1 MNANKYIEERDKMLL
16 KGDIN
21 ELRKFV
27 KENEKLYTPMFVDSI
42 ARANDDL
49 LEMVLHKMI
58 VNCIN
63 LPSETRKKSAE
74 WLKAYGT

>member
-1 MNANKYIEERDKMLL
+1 MLL

-21 ELRKFV
+21 ELRKFI

-49 LEMVLHKMI
+49 LEMVLHKMR
-58 VNCIN
+58 VHCVN
-63 LPSETRKKSAE
+63 LPAEARKESEE
-74 WLKAYGT
+74 WLRRRENGT